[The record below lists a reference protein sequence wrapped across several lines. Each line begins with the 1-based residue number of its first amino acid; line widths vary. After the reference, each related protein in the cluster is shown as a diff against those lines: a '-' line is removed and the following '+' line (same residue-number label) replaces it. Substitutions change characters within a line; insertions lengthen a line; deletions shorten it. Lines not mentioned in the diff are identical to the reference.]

1 LAGRRAQASQATAHF
16 TLEKSEQGTQVTD
29 ILLSGKGFGAKG
41 SLSLGPDGALRSVD
55 LTDVALRPGDRLSAR
70 LTAEAGNYDVKLG
83 GSALDVRGILRGLG
97 SKTRGSEGGSGG
109 SKGRVRIA
117 LDLEEV
123 RGQNEV
129 VLFDVSGSMALSG
142 SELQRASLKG
152 RVNKGEAF
160 EWTLGEEAGARV
172 LRLFAANG
180 GALIRF
186 AGVYS
191 KIAGGNLILDYTGTA
206 GGAGTGVLVIR
217 DFRVLNESALA
228 PAVETARRAGNER
241 GVRQPAQDVSRDL
254 RFSQIK
260 VPFRQEGWVIT
271 IDDAALRGP
280 MIGATGNGT
289 VNIPGG
295 KIAISGSF
303 IPAFGIN
310 NIAGAIPLIG
320 TILGGGRDEG
330 LVGITYKL
338 FGPLDDPKLTMNPIS
353 AIAPGIFRKIFEYN

>member
-1 LAGRRAQASQATAHF
+1 
-16 TLEKSEQGTQVTD
+16 
-29 ILLSGKGFGAKG
+29 
-41 SLSLGPDGALRSVD
+41 
-55 LTDVALRPGDRLSAR
+55 
-70 LTAEAGNYDVKLG
+70 
-83 GSALDVRGILRGLG
+83 
-97 SKTRGSEGGSGG
+97 
-109 SKGRVRIA
+109 
-117 LDLEEV
+117 
-123 RGQNEV
+123 
-129 VLFDVSGSMALSG
+129 
-142 SELQRASLKG
+142 
-152 RVNKGEAF
+152 
-160 EWTLGEEAGARV
+160 
-172 LRLFAANG
+172 
-180 GALIRF
+180 
-186 AGVYS
+186 
-191 KIAGGNLILDYTGTA
+191 
-206 GGAGTGVLVIR
+206 
-217 DFRVLNESALA
+217 LNESALA
-228 PAVETARRAGNER
+228 PAVATARRAGNER